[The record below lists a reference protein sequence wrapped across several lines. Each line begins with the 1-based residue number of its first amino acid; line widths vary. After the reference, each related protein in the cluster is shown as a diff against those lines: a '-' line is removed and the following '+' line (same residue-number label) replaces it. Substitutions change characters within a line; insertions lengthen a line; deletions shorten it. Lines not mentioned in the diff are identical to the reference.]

1 MIVPALVGLRGLDQ
15 REAHATALGTT
26 AVATTT
32 AAVAYLTNGGLV
44 GVRSA
49 PEAVITLIVVAPMA
63 ASIAARRLPLVSEGT
78 ARRAFGTAMIL
89 MVPLVVFV
97 GPHHLVLDG
106 WVQIAAMLMAGI
118 IAGSLSGF
126 LGIGSGLLLV
136 PLLLLVA
143 VESQVTA
150 QGISLLAIAPAALVG
165 SIAHRRNGLLHHKVA
180 GILAVGAVVGAVAGA
195 RLAHVVDESLL
206 RWLLVAALLLVG
218 AQQLLR
224 NVRPRPLVDVPT
236 SNSIGLPGEEQHR

>member
-32 AAVAYLTNGGLV
+32 AAVTYLANGGLEA
-44 GVRSA
+44 VRSA
-49 PEAVITLIVVAPMA
+49 RGVVITLMVVAPVA
-63 ASIAARRLPLVSEGT
+63 ALLAARRLPLVSEVT

-89 MVPLVVFV
+89 LVPLVVLV

-106 WVQIAAMLMAGI
+106 WVQIVGMLMAGI
-118 IAGSLSGF
+118 TAGSLSGF

-143 VESQVTA
+143 VESQVAA

-165 SIAHRRNGLLHHKVA
+165 SIAHRRNGLFHHRVVGVLAA
-180 GILAVGAVVGAVAGA
+180 GALVGAVVGA

-206 RWLLVAALLLVG
+206 RWLLVAALLVVG

-224 NVRPRPLVDVPT
+224 NVRPRPWSTREPT
-236 SNSIGLPGEEQHR
+236 TRLRSQEGQHR